1 MSGRRQV
8 EARWGVEFWRLVS
21 DFADQGLTR
30 SETAKALGYRVDSFS
45 KALADNPEKDPF
57 DAFII
62 SIRYLNETGETL
74 KTALERMAS
83 EGRTWGYAARQT
95 GYSDGHTLKR
105 AAISR
110 GWDIGLSS
118 AVGRPRINRP
128 EQQKET
134 PFTTGWPTW
143 AQVYAMSPPK

>member
-8 EARWGVEFWRLVS
+8 ESRWGVEFWQLVA
-21 DFADQGLTR
+21 DFAEQGLTR
-30 SETAKALGYRVDSFS
+30 SDTAKALGYRVDSFS
-45 KALADNPEKDPF
+45 KTLADNPGKDPF

-83 EGRTWGYAARQT
+83 EGRTWGYAARQA
-95 GYSDGHTLKR
+95 GYADGHTLKR

-118 AVGRPRINRP
+118 SIGRPRINRQEKP
-128 EQQKET
+128 REG

>member
-8 EARWGVEFWRLVS
+8 ESRWGVEFWQLVA
-21 DFADQGLTR
+21 DFAEQGLTR
-30 SETAKALGYRVDSFS
+30 SDTAKALGYRVDSFS
-45 KALADNPEKDPF
+45 KTLADNPGKDPF

-95 GYSDGHTLKR
+95 GYADGHTLKR

-118 AVGRPRINRP
+118 TVGRPRINRT
-128 EQQKET
+128 ESAKET

-143 AQVYAMSPPK
+143 AKVYAMSPPK

>member
-1 MSGRRQV
+1 MSGKRQV
-8 EARWGVEFWRLVS
+8 EARWGVKFWQLVS
-21 DFADQGLTR
+21 DFADQGLSR
-30 SETAKALGYRVDSFS
+30 SDTARALGYRIDSFS
-45 KALADNPEKDPF
+45 KLLADNPQKDPF

-74 KTALERMAS
+74 KTALERMAF
-83 EGRTWGYAARQT
+83 EGRTWGYAARKT

-118 AVGRPRINRP
+118 VIGRPRIRGTNK
-128 EQQKET
+128 QKNT
-134 PFTTGWPTW
+134 PFTTGWPSW
-143 AQVYAMSPPK
+143 ERVYAMGSSK